1 MDELSCNKN
10 LLSKPIVEEYYSKL
24 TKVIQDNKSILSIIL
39 IGSRQDSLIYVNI
52 KKKRCQ
58 ELGIICNVYNYDNDV
73 LDIAIIDKINELNND
88 INVNGIMVQ
97 LPIPKNLDKN
107 KIISIIDPKKD
118 VDGLHPYNLG
128 KIMNN
133 EEPYFYP
140 CTPLA
145 CIKLLE
151 YYNIKI
157 QGQHIVF
164 VGTGMVNLP
173 LSIMLLHKKCS
184 LTLCNEYTEDIKS
197 KTNLADIL
205 IVGCGQ
211 SKLIKKDW
219 IKDNVIIID
228 IGIHKNDGK
237 LNGDVDYTDV
247 IDKVKYITPVPGGI
261 GPLTVCML
269 LNNLVK
275 SI

>member
-1 MDELSCNKN
+1 MEIIDKN
-10 LLSKPIVEEYYSKL
+10 LSSKPIIEKYYSDLKNINL
-24 TKVIQDNKSILSIIL
+24 KDKPILSIIL

-52 KKKRCQ
+52 KKKKCL
-58 ELGIICNVYNYDNDV
+58 ELGIICNIHNYDNNV
-73 LDIAIIDKINELNND
+73 LDTIIIDKINELNND
-88 INVNGIMVQ
+88 LNVKGIMVQ

-107 KIISIIDPKKD
+107 KIISQIDPKKD

-133 EEPYFYP
+133 EIPYFYP

-145 CIKLLE
+145 CTKILE
-151 YYNIKI
+151 YYNIDIERK
-157 QGQHIVF
+157 HIVF

-184 LTLCNEYTEDIKS
+184 LTLCNEYTENIKE
-197 KTNLADIL
+197 KTKLADIL
-205 IVGCGQ
+205 IVACGQ

-219 IKDNVIIID
+219 IKEDVIIID
-228 IGIHKNDGK
+228 IGIHKNDEK
-237 LNGDVDYTDV
+237 LNGDVDYLDV
-247 IDKVKYITPVPGGI
+247 IDKVKYITPVPGGV

-269 LNNLVK
+269 IKNLLN
-275 SI
+275 SS

>member
-1 MDELSCNKN
+1 MEIIDKN
-10 LLSKPIVEEYYSKL
+10 LSSKPIIEKYYSELKNINL
-24 TKVIQDNKSILSIIL
+24 KNKPILSIIL

-52 KKKRCQ
+52 KKKKCL
-58 ELGIICNVYNYDNDV
+58 ELGIICNIHNYDNNV
-73 LDIAIIDKINELNND
+73 LDTIIIDKINELNND
-88 INVNGIMVQ
+88 LNVKGIMVQ

-107 KIISIIDPKKD
+107 KIISQIDPKKD

-133 EEPYFYP
+133 ENPYFYP

-145 CIKLLE
+145 CITLLE
-151 YYNIKI
+151 YYNIDIEGK
-157 QGQHIVF
+157 HIVF

-184 LTLCNEYTEDIKS
+184 LSLCNEYTENIKE
-197 KTNLADIL
+197 KTNVADIL
-205 IVGCGQ
+205 IVACGQ
-211 SKLIKKDW
+211 SKIIKKDW
-219 IKDNVIIID
+219 IKNDCIIID

-237 LNGDVDYTDV
+237 LNGDVDYLDV
-247 IDKVKYITPVPGGI
+247 IDKVKYITPVPGGV

-269 LNNLVK
+269 IKNLIK
-275 SI
+275 NF

>member
-1 MDELSCNKN
+1 MDKLNNKN
-10 LLSKPIVEEYYSKL
+10 LSSKPIIEKYYSELKKINL
-24 TKVIQDNKSILSIIL
+24 KDKPVLSIIL
-39 IGSRQDSLIYVNI
+39 VGSREDSLIYVNI
-52 KKKRCQ
+52 KKKKCL
-58 ELGIICNVYNYDNDV
+58 ELGIICDIHNYDNDI
-73 LDIAIIDKINELNND
+73 LDNIIIDKINELNND
-88 INVNGIMVQ
+88 LNVKGVMVQ

-107 KIISIIDPKKD
+107 KIISQIDPKKD

-133 EEPYFYP
+133 ENPYFYP

-145 CIKLLE
+145 CITLLE
-151 YYNIKI
+151 YYNIDIEGK
-157 QGQHIVF
+157 HIVF

-184 LTLCNEYTEDIKS
+184 LSLCNEYTENIKE
-197 KTNLADIL
+197 KTNVADIL
-205 IVGCGQ
+205 IVACGQ

-219 IKDNVIIID
+219 IKDDSIIID

-237 LNGDVDYTDV
+237 LNGDVNYSDV
-247 IDKVKYITPVPGGI
+247 IDKVKYITPVPGGV

-269 LNNLVK
+269 IKNLLN
-275 SI
+275 SS

>member
-1 MDELSCNKN
+1 MKIIDKN
-10 LLSKPIVEEYYSKL
+10 LSSKPIITEYYSE
-24 TKVIQDNKSILSIIL
+24 INKFRMKEKTVLSIIL

-52 KKKRCQ
+52 KKKKCL
-58 ELGIICNVYNYDNDV
+58 ELGIICDIYNYDNDI
-73 LDIAIIDKINELNND
+73 LEDIIINKINELNND
-88 INVNGIMVQ
+88 LNVKGIMVQ
-97 LPIPKNLDKN
+97 LPIPKNLNKN
-107 KIISIIDPKKD
+107 KIISQIDPKKD

-133 EEPYFYP
+133 ETPYFYP

-145 CIKLLE
+145 CITLLD
-151 YYNIKI
+151 YYNIDIEGK
-157 QGQHIVF
+157 HIVF

-173 LSIMLLHKKCS
+173 LSVMLLHKKCS
-184 LTLCNEYTEDIKS
+184 LTLCNEFTKDIKC

-211 SKLIKKDW
+211 SKLVKKDW
-219 IKDNVIIID
+219 IKENVIIID

-237 LNGDVDYTDV
+237 LNGDVDYSDV
-247 IDKVKYITPVPGGI
+247 IDKVKYITPVPGGV

-269 LNNLVK
+269 MKNL
-275 SI
+275 IN

>member
-1 MDELSCNKN
+1 MEMIDKN
-10 LLSKPIVEEYYSKL
+10 LSSKPIIEKYYSDLKNINL
-24 TKVIQDNKSILSIIL
+24 KDKPILSIIL

-52 KKKRCQ
+52 KKKKCL
-58 ELGIICNVYNYDNDV
+58 ELGIICNIHNYDNNV
-73 LDIAIIDKINELNND
+73 LDTIIIDKINELNND
-88 INVNGIMVQ
+88 LNVKGIMVQ

-107 KIISIIDPKKD
+107 KIISQIDPKKD

-133 EEPYFYP
+133 EIPYFYP

-145 CIKLLE
+145 CTKILE
-151 YYNIKI
+151 YYNIDIERK
-157 QGQHIVF
+157 HIVF

-184 LTLCNEYTEDIKS
+184 LTLCNEYTENIKE
-197 KTNLADIL
+197 KTKLADIL
-205 IVGCGQ
+205 IVACGQ

-219 IKDNVIIID
+219 IKEDVIIID
-228 IGIHKNDGK
+228 IGIHKNDEK
-237 LNGDVDYTDV
+237 LNGDVDYLDV
-247 IDKVKYITPVPGGI
+247 IDKVKYITPVPGGV

-269 LNNLVK
+269 IKNLLN
-275 SI
+275 SS

>member
-10 LLSKPIVEEYYSKL
+10 LLSKPIVEKYYSEL
-24 TKVIQDNKSILSIIL
+24 TKVIQDNKPILSIIL
-39 IGSRQDSLIYVNI
+39 VGSRQDSLIYVNI

-58 ELGIICNVYNYDNDV
+58 ELGIICNIYNYDNDV

-197 KTNLADIL
+197 KTKLADIL

-228 IGIHKNDGK
+228 IGIHKNDDK